1 MKRRVSRREVQVEER
16 ATTTY
21 LGPELGAAGRSRR
34 QWMVASAAAV
44 AGSVVACGDTSNG
57 GSQETACATDG
68 TEPVSLPAFDSERC
82 TDQIA
87 ASPPPPDESR
97 FATWNQELRSQ
108 AGGRESAFV
117 DLDAIDHNM
126 KLVGNQLGSRIALR
140 LVAKSLPSIRLLEYM
155 MVTAC
160 TNRIMAFSE
169 GMVRDLLCRFGSDV
183 DILLG
188 RPAAAEAAARIFAT
202 LDAQSA
208 GDSNPAYGVR
218 WLVDTPER
226 LTEYRELADQRGNA
240 LRIAVEIDV
249 GLRRG
254 GAIDRDALLTMLS
267 IIDDSSHL
275 QFTGFMGYDGH
286 VPFAPEG
293 ADPAREFAEVQ
304 RRYADFVQAGSEAFP
319 ALFEGSPVYN
329 GGGSR
334 TYHLYTDEL
343 QTTIN
348 EVAMGSA
355 FSYPFHFANLP
366 EQGLRRA
373 TFLASPVLKRIDPA
387 EIPFARGLLP
397 AMSQTNPALQVAFY
411 QVAGGFPGERAFPDG
426 LVPNPVMPGSGAVNN
441 LLSNQAEWLGSREVA
456 LQVGDFIFYH
466 AWEGDSVRWLSR
478 LDVFRNGELVDQ
490 WNTFQPGIRW
500 G

>member
-1 MKRRVSRREVQVEER
+1 MKRRGDGDEVRAKER
-16 ATTTY
+16 STISP
-21 LGPELGAAGRSRR
+21 LEQELGVSGRSRR
-34 QWMVASAAAV
+34 QWMVASAAVV
-44 AGSVVACGDTSNG
+44 AGSVVACGDSGDG
-57 GSQETACATDG
+57 GTDASACAADG
-68 TEPVSLPAFDSERC
+68 TAPATLPSFGSERC
-82 TDQIA
+82 TNEIDS
-87 ASPPPPDESR
+87 SPLPPDESR
-97 FATWNQELRSQ
+97 FTAWNQELRSQ

-117 DLDAIDHNM
+117 DLDALDHNM
-126 KLVGNQLGSRIALR
+126 KLVGSQLGSRIALR
-140 LVAKSLPSIRLLEYM
+140 LVAKSLPSVRLLEYM

-169 GMVRDLLCRFGSDV
+169 GMVRDLLCRFGADV

-188 RPAAAEAAARIFAT
+188 RPAAAAAAGRIFAT
-202 LDAQSA
+202 LDAQSS
-208 GDSNPAYGVR
+208 GDANPAGGVR

-226 LTEYRELADQRGNA
+226 LAAYRDLAEQRGST

-254 GAIDRDALLTMLS
+254 GALDRDELLAMLS
-267 IIDDSSHL
+267 IIDDSSLL

-304 RRYADFVQAGSEAFP
+304 LRYADFVQAGSDAFP
-319 ALFEGSPVYN
+319 ALFDGPLVYN

-334 TYHLYTDEL
+334 TYHLYTDQL
-343 QTTIN
+343 QTPIN

-355 FSYPFHFANLP
+355 FSYPFHFADLP
-366 EQGLRRA
+366 EQALRRA

-397 AMSQTNPALQVAFY
+397 AMSQTNSDLQVAFY
-411 QVAGGFPGERAFPDG
+411 QVAAGFPGEHVFPEG
-426 LVPNPVMPGSGAVNN
+426 LVPNPAIPGSEGVNN

-466 AWEGDSVRWLSR
+466 PWEGDSVRWLSR
-478 LDVFRNGELVDQ
+478 LDVLRGGKLVDQ
-490 WNTFQPGIRW
+490 WGTFQPGIRW
-500 G
+500 V